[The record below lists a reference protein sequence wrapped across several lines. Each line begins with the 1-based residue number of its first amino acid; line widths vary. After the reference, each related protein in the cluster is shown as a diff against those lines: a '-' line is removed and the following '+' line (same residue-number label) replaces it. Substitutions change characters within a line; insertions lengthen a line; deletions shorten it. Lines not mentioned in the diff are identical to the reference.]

1 LSDVPPAV
9 GFEVVTTAG
18 IRSEVADPGL
28 AGRPAAVEADIGLG
42 VINID
47 TATDRS
53 RVGKHIGRVPQQ
65 DLLTQTGR
73 NLVAVDRIVT
83 GRQVNHRFQ
92 VDRAPVPEHS
102 AQLAEQYRPHLFNPG
117 HPASGA
123 QRLLTEMDIDDDP
136 GPGPLWVERRRGDR
150 A

>member
-1 LSDVPPAV
+1 VPSAV

-28 AGRPAAVEADIGLG
+28 AGCPTTVWAEVGDG

-47 TATDRS
+47 TATERG

-65 DLLTQTGR
+65 DLLTQSGR
-73 NLVAVDRIVT
+73 NLVAVDGSVS

-92 VDRAPVPEHS
+92 VDPAPVPEHS
-102 AQLAEQYRPHLFNPG
+102 AQLAEQHRPHLFNPG
-117 HPASGA
+117 NPASGA

-136 GPGPLWVERRRGDR
+136 GPGTLRVERRRGDR
-150 A
+150 D